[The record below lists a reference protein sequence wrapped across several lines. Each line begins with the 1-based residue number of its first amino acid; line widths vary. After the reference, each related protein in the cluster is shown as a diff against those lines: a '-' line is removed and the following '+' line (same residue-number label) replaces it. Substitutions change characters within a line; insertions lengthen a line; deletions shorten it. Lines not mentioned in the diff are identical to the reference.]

1 MIFLVLGLLLF
12 LSTHSIRIFAED
24 WRSRQLARL
33 GEGRWKGLYSLVSL
47 AGFVL
52 LVWGYGMTRTA
63 QDVWTPPYWTR
74 YLALLL
80 MAVSFVLIAGANV
93 KGTHIKAAV
102 GHPMVLGVKVWALA
116 HLLANGRPGDI
127 LLFGSLL
134 VWATLN
140 YRAARRRDRLAGVTY
155 PPGPPTRDAIAIMGG
170 LIGWV
175 VFVMFLHQLLIGVS
189 PLG

>member
-12 LSTHSIRIFAED
+12 LSTHSVRIFAED

-33 GEGRWKGLYSLVSL
+33 GEGRWKVLYSLTSL
-47 AGFVL
+47 AGFIL
-52 LVWGYGMTRTA
+52 LVWGYGMTRA
-63 QDVWTPPYWTR
+63 APDVWTPPEWTH
-74 YLALLL
+74 YLALPLT
-80 MAVSFVLIAGANV
+80 AVSFVLIAAANV

-127 LLFGSLL
+127 VLFGSLL
-134 VWATLN
+134 VWAIFN
-140 YRAARRRDRLAGVTY
+140 YRAARKRDRLAGVTY
-155 PPGPPTRDAIAIMGG
+155 PAGPPTRDAIALMGG
-170 LIGWV
+170 LIGWA
-175 VFVMFLHQLLIGVS
+175 VFVMFLHRWLIGVS